1 MPKIETSLKTSGAT
15 WTPSDI
21 LNRWGSNYSRLSAEN
36 PAFDLGR
43 INNRGYLEF
52 QKDKA
57 QERIIT
63 RFQIGDYV
71 SGKRLDDGESIRGKI
86 VSITTDEGSLD
97 KIYIIHNGNRVRID
111 AGSIVKLAESSICS
125 FTEFVYILESTKK

>member
-1 MPKIETSLKTSGAT
+1 MPKVTSSLKTSGAT

-36 PAFDLGR
+36 PAFNLGR

-52 QKDKA
+52 QKDKQ

-63 RFQIGDYV
+63 RFQLGDYV
-71 SGKRLDDGESIRGKI
+71 SGKRLDDGEPIRGKI
-86 VSITTDEGSLD
+86 LSITSREGTLD
-97 KIYIIHNGNRVRID
+97 KIYILHNGKRVRID
-111 AGSIVKLAESSICS
+111 AGSIVKLAESTIFS
-125 FTEFVYILESTKK
+125 FDEFVQVLESKK